1 MKSVQLMSEKRRIMN
16 LFFKAPLFACLFF
29 MAHLRVFL
37 MIFPYVCNQ
46 TSNLHA
52 YMELL
57 VYKASAGSGKTFT
70 LAVEYIKPVSYTHL
84 TLPTIC
90 SV

>member
-1 MKSVQLMSEKRRIMN
+1 
-16 LFFKAPLFACLFF
+16 

-70 LAVEYIKPVSYTHL
+70 LAVEYIDGTKIESKANKYTFVWRK
-84 TLPTIC
+84 T
-90 SV
+90 VERR